1 MSTGRHGTASLPRR
15 AGDPPDPVILHSPH
29 PPSPLHH
36 AGHIRRVAAG
46 AAVMD
51 VMNWVTVRNAPM
63 RAGQRR
69 AWELGSQRPVIVR
82 AEESLTR
89 YNDLTQEAAEIR
101 AEV

>member
-1 MSTGRHGTASLPRR
+1 
-15 AGDPPDPVILHSPH
+15 
-29 PPSPLHH
+29 
-36 AGHIRRVAAG
+36 
-46 AAVMD
+46 MD

-89 YNDLTQEAAEIR
+89 YSDLTQEAAEIR